1 MRVHILVRRVLV
13 VRALN
18 IITLVLVIVGGLNWG
33 LVGLFQFDLVAAIFG
48 GQNSA
53 LARIVYSLVGVSAV
67 WQLIPLVRSFSDGET
82 TAQRGVR

>member
-1 MRVHILVRRVLV
+1 MRVHILVRRVLI